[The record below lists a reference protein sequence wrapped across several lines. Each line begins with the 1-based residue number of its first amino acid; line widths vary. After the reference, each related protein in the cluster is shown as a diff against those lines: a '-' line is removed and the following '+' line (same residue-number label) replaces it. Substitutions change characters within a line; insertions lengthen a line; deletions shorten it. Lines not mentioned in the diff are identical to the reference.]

1 MNLPAAVFPSWFL
14 LIGAL
19 LGLVACAWAIK
30 QEKWQQLS
38 TSEIHSW
45 LACTVIILMIWQ
57 LKAQVYAGLSFH
69 ILGGTALTLIAG
81 PYRALLSIATLI
93 AIQFSLGSGDLTY
106 WGLSF
111 WLIGALPVL
120 TTQSILHFAQ
130 RQFSPNLF
138 VYIFVNCFAAGA
150 ISMWLF
156 GLANCVLLFSFAAYS
171 GSFLFEEALPVYFLM
186 GWPEAFMTGLNLTLL
201 VIWRPEWVSS
211 FNDRLYLQKR

>member
-1 MNLPAAVFPSWFL
+1 MNLPATFFPNWL
-14 LIGAL
+14 LLSTAL
-19 LGLVACAWAIK
+19 LGLLTCGWAIK
-30 QEKWQQLS
+30 KEKWQDLAPAQ
-38 TSEIHSW
+38 INSW
-45 LACTVIILMIWQ
+45 LACSVILLIIWQ
-57 LKAQVYAGLSFH
+57 LKAQIHAGLAFH
-69 ILGGTALTLIAG
+69 ILGATALTLIAG

-93 AIQFSLGSGDLTY
+93 SIDLSFGSGDLIN

-111 WLIGALPVL
+111 WLIGALPIL

-130 RQFSPNLF
+130 RSLSPNFF

-156 GLANCVLLFSFAAYS
+156 GLANCTLLYFANAYS
-171 GSFLFEEALPVYFLM
+171 GSFLFEETMPVYFLM
-186 GWPEAFMTGLNLTLL
+186 GWPEAFLTGLNLTLL